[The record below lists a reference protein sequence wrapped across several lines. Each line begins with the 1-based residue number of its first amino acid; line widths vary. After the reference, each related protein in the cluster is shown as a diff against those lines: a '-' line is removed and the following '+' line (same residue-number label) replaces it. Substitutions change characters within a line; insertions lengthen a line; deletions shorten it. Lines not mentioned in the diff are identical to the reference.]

1 MSVLTTSCFFC
12 IYVVIVIASSAQL
25 SSQGVC
31 PPSSTQEDELAA
43 EVCVV
48 QLQYLDSTEF
58 GKQINVP
65 VHFIIITEI
74 LYVLDQY
81 FLSSN

>member
-1 MSVLTTSCFFC
+1 MQFSLSLVTVCVCINYIMFFC
-12 IYVVIVIASSAQL
+12 IIIYFLFSVVIVIASSAQL
-25 SSQGVC
+25 SSQGVN

-58 GKQINVP
+58 GK
-65 VHFIIITEI
+65 
-74 LYVLDQY
+74 
-81 FLSSN
+81 

>member
-1 MSVLTTSCFFC
+1 MSVLTTSCYFLLLHC
-12 IYVVIVIASSAQL
+12 IYFVFSVVIVIASSAQL

-58 GKQINVP
+58 GKQMF
-65 VHFIIITEI
+65 HYI
-74 LYVLDQY
+74 LSL
-81 FLSSN
+81 